1 MSERRGQ
8 PLQKDGPVNQQS
20 SRDTSV
26 ALIKELGGLE
36 FLRRI
41 VRGELSQAPISATLN
56 FRLVSAGPGVVVFRG
71 TPLRAFYN
79 PMEAVHGGFAAT
91 LLDSALA
98 CAIVSTLEPGY
109 ASTTLEIKINFV
121 RPITDETGEVTAE
134 GRIIHPGKRIATSEA
149 KLLDAGGKLLAHG
162 TTTCMIMSM

>member
-1 MSERRGQ
+1 M
-8 PLQKDGPVNQQS
+8 NQQS
-20 SRDTSV
+20 ARETSV
-26 ALIKELGGLE
+26 EQIRELGGLE
-36 FLRRI
+36 FLHRI
-41 VRGELSQAPISATLN
+41 IRGELPQAPISATLN
-56 FRLVSAGPGVVVFRG
+56 FRLASAEPGVVVFRG

-79 PMEAVHGGFAAT
+79 PMEAVHGGFSAT

-121 RPITDETGEVTAE
+121 RPITDETGEVAAE

-149 KLLDAGGKLLAHG
+149 KLTDSGGKLLAHG
-162 TTTCMIMSM
+162 TTTCMIMKM

>member
-1 MSERRGQ
+1 M
-8 PLQKDGPVNQQS
+8 NQQPA
-20 SRDTSV
+20 RETSV
-26 ALIKELGGLE
+26 EQIRALGGLE

-41 VRGELSQAPISATLN
+41 VRGELPQAPISATLN
-56 FRLVSAGPGVVVFRG
+56 FRLASAEPGVVVFRG

-79 PMEAVHGGFAAT
+79 PMEAVHGGFSAT

-121 RPITDETGEVTAE
+121 RPITDETGEVAAE

-149 KLLDAGGKLLAHG
+149 KLTDSGGKLLAHG
-162 TTTCMIMSM
+162 TTTCMIMKM

>member
-1 MSERRGQ
+1 M
-8 PLQKDGPVNQQS
+8 NAQS

-41 VRGELSQAPISATLN
+41 VRGELSQAPISHTLN
-56 FRLVSAGPGVVVFRG
+56 FRLASAEPGVVVFRG

-79 PMEAVHGGFAAT
+79 PMESVHGGFAAT

-109 ASTTLEIKINFV
+109 ASTTIEIKINFV
-121 RPITDETGEVTAE
+121 RTITDETGEVTAE
-134 GRIIHPGKRIATSEA
+134 GRVIHPGKRIATSEA

>member
-1 MSERRGQ
+1 M
-8 PLQKDGPVNQQS
+8 NQQPA
-20 SRDTSV
+20 RETSV
-26 ALIKELGGLE
+26 EQIRELGGLE

-41 VRGELSQAPISATLN
+41 IRGELPQAPISATLN
-56 FRLVSAGPGVVVFRG
+56 FRLASAEPGVVVFRG

-79 PMEAVHGGFAAT
+79 PMEAVHGGFSAT

-121 RPITDETGEVTAE
+121 RPITDETGEVAAE

-149 KLLDAGGKLLAHG
+149 RLTDSGGKLLAHG
-162 TTTCMIMSM
+162 TTTCMIMKM